1 MADTVSVAAIMVGSR
16 INGLVIFGVLCI
28 ALKVELNRKI
38 MVILSRDCSGRISG
52 QG

>member
-28 ALKVELNRKI
+28 ALKVELN
-38 MVILSRDCSGRISG
+38 SRDCSGTING